1 MNLELRNISQN
12 LSKIRATIPTG
23 VTLVCV
29 SKFHTTDA
37 IMEAYECGERNFGES
52 RVQELLPKYEALPK
66 DIRWHFIGHL
76 QTNKVRQIIPFVH
89 MIHSVDSLRLL
100 EIINREAE
108 KIQRRVK
115 VLLEVHVAKEETK
128 SGFTSE
134 EFLSLNTK
142 LSTLNN
148 VEICGVMGM
157 ATNTDDVDEWRRCF
171 REIKSLASSLLPIAK
186 SEASYNSQCER
197 LQISMGMSD
206 DYLIAIEEGSTMV
219 RIGSTI
225 FGIRASKH

>member
-1 MNLELRNISQN
+1 MTDIQQHIAS
-12 LSKIRATIPTG
+12 IRTTIPED

-29 SKFHTTDA
+29 SKFHANEA
-37 IMEAYECGERNFGES
+37 IMQAYDCGERDFGES

-76 QTNKVRQIIPFVH
+76 QTNKVKQIVPFVH

-100 EIINREAE
+100 ETINREAE
-108 KIQRRVK
+108 KIGRRVK

-128 SGFTSE
+128 SGFTPE
-134 EFLSLNTK
+134 ELLQLISN
-142 LSTLNN
+142 LSTNDLYPW

-157 ATNTDDVDEWRRCF
+157 ATNTDDQNEWRRCF
-171 REIKSLASSLLPIAK
+171 REIKSLASHLSPIAQRASHSSP
-186 SEASYNSQCER
+186 SER
-197 LQISMGMSD
+197 PIISMGMSD
-206 DYLIAIEEGSTMV
+206 DYLVAIEEGSTMV

-225 FGIRASKH
+225 FGIRAYQL

>member
-1 MNLELRNISQN
+1 MTDIQQHIAS
-12 LSKIRATIPTG
+12 IRTTIPED

-29 SKFHTTDA
+29 SKFHANEA
-37 IMEAYECGERNFGES
+37 IMQAYDCGERDFGES

-76 QTNKVRQIIPFVH
+76 QTNKVKQIVPFVH

-100 EIINREAE
+100 ETINREAE

-128 SGFTSE
+128 SGFSSE
-134 EFLSLNTK
+134 ELLQLISN
-142 LSTLNN
+142 LSTNDLYPW

-157 ATNTDDVDEWRRCF
+157 ATNTDDQNEWRRCF
-171 REIKSLASSLLPIAK
+171 REIKSLAFHLSPITQRASDSSQSERPI
-186 SEASYNSQCER
+186 
-197 LQISMGMSD
+197 ISMGMSD
-206 DYLIAIEEGSTMV
+206 DYLVAIEEGSTMV

-225 FGIRASKH
+225 FGIRAYQL

>member
-1 MNLELRNISQN
+1 MNLSEKINNIQKT
-12 LSKIRATIPTG
+12 LPAG
-23 VTLVCV
+23 VRLVAV
-29 SKFHTTDA
+29 SKYHPA
-37 IMEAYECGERNFGES
+37 SLIQEAYDAGQRIFGES
-52 RVQELLPKYEALPK
+52 HVQELVAKHDALPK
-66 DIRWHFIGHL
+66 DIEWHFIGHL

-128 SGFTSE
+128 SGFSPE

-171 REIKSLASSLLPIAK
+171 REIKSLASSLLPIAY
-186 SEASYNSQCER
+186 SEASISSQCER

-225 FGIRASKH
+225 FGIRASKQ